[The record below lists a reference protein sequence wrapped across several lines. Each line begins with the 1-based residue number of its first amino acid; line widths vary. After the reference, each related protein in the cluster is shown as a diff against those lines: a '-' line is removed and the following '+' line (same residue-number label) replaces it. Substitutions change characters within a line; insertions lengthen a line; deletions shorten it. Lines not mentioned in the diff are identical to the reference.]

1 MVLLQERREKE
12 ESKNAPPCALST
24 TGRIVWLGLQPGRD
38 PHRIFSHSDN
48 TLY

>member
-12 ESKNAPPCALST
+12 ESKNAPPCALSS
-24 TGRIVWLGLQPGRD
+24 TGRIVWLGLRSP
-38 PHRIFSHSDN
+38 RIFRHSDN

>member
-24 TGRIVWLGLQPGRD
+24 TGRIVWPATR
-38 PHRIFSHSDN
+38 PRSPRIFRHSDN

>member
-24 TGRIVWLGLQPGRD
+24 TGRIVDGSFGLACNPAEIPTDFQAP
-38 PHRIFSHSDN
+38 
-48 TLY
+48 